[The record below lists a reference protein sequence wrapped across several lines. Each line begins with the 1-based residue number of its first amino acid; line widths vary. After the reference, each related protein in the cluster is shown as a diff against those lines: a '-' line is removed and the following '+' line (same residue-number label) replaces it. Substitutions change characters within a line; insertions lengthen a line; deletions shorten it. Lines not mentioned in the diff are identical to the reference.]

1 MEQVFVQTLD
11 EVLVG
16 DAPESAPASSGTKR
30 SGPDDVAF
38 PTKATHQQTRAYN
51 VALVLRALYEHSP
64 ISRAEV
70 ARMSGLTRTTVGD
83 VVGELIGDGLAREV
97 GRGPS
102 TGGKAPILLELVE
115 DARYVVGL
123 DLGEF
128 VFRGALVDLRGNVRE
143 TAERKVE
150 GLDGDQALGVVHAL
164 VDELVGRLPGG
175 RSDALLGI
183 GVGTPGIVDAATGT
197 IRWAVNLD
205 WQDLPLGEILRERYD
220 VPVQVA
226 NDSRAAALAI
236 QLFDRPRTEGRTDP
250 DAAPGATGA
259 HRATAAPATG
269 TAPAARPNLVAIT
282 VGRGIGAGVVL
293 AGELF
298 HGDGFGAGEIGHT
311 TVEVDGAE
319 CRCGRFGCLETV
331 ASSRA
336 ILRRATE
343 LATDRPESELGRRLR
358 ETGELRLDDLAAV
371 LVSGAS
377 DAAGASDAED
387 VRRIVVSAGRYLG
400 GVIAGV
406 IGVLDVERIVLHG
419 SVAVLGAPWLEAV
432 RDEARRRSLGLLA
445 KDVDI
450 EIAPPIGDLVVMG
463 ASALL
468 LTAELG
474 LTVGAAA
481 R

>member
-1 MEQVFVQTLD
+1 VT
-11 EVLVG
+11 
-16 DAPESAPASSGTKR
+16 
-30 SGPDDVAF
+30 F
-38 PTKATHQQTRAYN
+38 PTKATHQKTRAYN
-51 VALVLRALYEHSP
+51 AALVLRALYDHSP

-70 ARMSGLTRTTVGD
+70 ARMSGLTRTTVGE
-83 VVGELIGDGLAREV
+83 VVGELIADGMAREV

-115 DARYVVGL
+115 DARHVVGL

-128 VFRGALVDLRGNVRE
+128 VFRGALVDLRGQVVE

-150 GLDGDQALGVVHAL
+150 GLDGEQALAVVHEL
-164 VDELVGRLPGG
+164 VDELSHGRAGT
-175 RSDALLGI
+175 LLGI
-183 GVGTPGIVDAATGT
+183 GVGTPGIVDAGTGT

-205 WQDLPLGEILRERYD
+205 WQDLPLGDILRDRYG

-236 QLFDRPRTEGRTDP
+236 QLFSERAAGDRSGASDEGERDRLGTDRAAIDRP
-250 DAAPGATGA
+250 AVGARRSA
-259 HRATAAPATG
+259 
-269 TAPAARPNLVAIT
+269 NLVAIK

-293 AGELF
+293 GGELF

-311 TVEVDGAE
+311 MVEVDGAE

-336 ILRRATE
+336 ILQRATE
-343 LATDRPESELGRRLR
+343 LARDHPQSMLGARLAAR
-358 ETGELRLDDLAAV
+358 GELRLQDVAAS
-371 LVSGAS
+371 LNSG
-377 DAAGASDAED
+377 DENT
-387 VRRIVVSAGRYLG
+387 RRIVVSAGRYLG
-400 GVIAGV
+400 QVVAGL

-419 SVAVLGAPWLEAV
+419 SVAALGEPWLEAV
-432 RDEARRRSLGLLA
+432 RDEAGRRSLGLLA
-445 KDVDI
+445 KDVSI
-450 EIAPPIGDLVVMG
+450 ELAAPIGDLVVMG

-474 LTVGAAA
+474 LAVS

>member
-1 MEQVFVQTLD
+1 MTSPTK
-11 EVLVG
+11 
-16 DAPESAPASSGTKR
+16 APS
-30 SGPDDVAF
+30 AF
-38 PTKATHQQTRAYN
+38 PSKATHQQTRAYN
-51 VALVLRALYEHSP
+51 AALVLRALYEHSP

-83 VVGELIGDGLAREV
+83 VVGELITDGLAREV

-150 GLDGDQALGVVHAL
+150 GLDGDQALAVVHEL

-175 RSDALLGI
+175 RSHALLGI

-205 WQDLPLGEILRERYD
+205 WQDLPLGEILRGRYH
-220 VPVQVA
+220 VPVQIA

-236 QLFDRPRTEGRTDP
+236 QLFDRPRADARSGDA
-250 DAAPGATGA
+250 DAAPGATPGA
-259 HRATAAPATG
+259 T
-269 TAPAARPNLVAIT
+269 AARPNLVAIT
-282 VGRGIGAGVVL
+282 VGRGIGAGVVIG
-293 AGELF
+293 GELF

-311 TVEVDGAE
+311 TVVDDGAE

-336 ILRRATE
+336 IIQRATE
-343 LATDRPESELGRRLR
+343 VAQEQPSSMLGARLAAR
-358 ETGELRLDDLAAV
+358 GELRLEDVAAS
-371 LVSGAS
+371 LNSGA
-377 DAAGASDAED
+377 ED
-387 VRRIVVSAGRYLG
+387 TRRIVVAAGRYLG
-400 GVIAGV
+400 QVVAGL
-406 IGVLDVERIVLHG
+406 IGVLDIERVVLHG
-419 SVAVLGAPWLEAV
+419 SVSSLGEPWLDAV
-432 RDEARRRSLGLLA
+432 QDEARRRSLALLA
-445 KDVDI
+445 RDVRI

-474 LTVGAAA
+474 LTVGAG

>member
-1 MEQVFVQTLD
+1 VT
-11 EVLVG
+11 
-16 DAPESAPASSGTKR
+16 
-30 SGPDDVAF
+30 F
-38 PTKATHQQTRAYN
+38 PTKATHQKTRAYN
-51 VALVLRALYEHSP
+51 AALVLRALYEHSP

-70 ARMSGLTRTTVGD
+70 ARMSGLTRTTVGE
-83 VVGELIGDGLAREV
+83 VVGELIADGMAREV

-115 DARYVVGL
+115 GARHVVGL

-128 VFRGALVDLRGNVRE
+128 VFRGALVDLRGQVVQ

-150 GLDGDQALGVVHAL
+150 GLDGEQALAVVHEL
-164 VDELVGRLPGG
+164 VDELAHGRA
-175 RSDALLGI
+175 DTLLGI
-183 GVGTPGIVDAATGT
+183 GVGTPGIVDAETGT

-236 QLFDRPRTEGRTDP
+236 QLFSERAAGDRRSS
-250 DAAPGATGA
+250 
-259 HRATAAPATG
+259 
-269 TAPAARPNLVAIT
+269 NLVAIK

-293 AGELF
+293 GGELF

-311 TVEVDGAE
+311 VVDVDGAE

-343 LATDRPESELGRRLR
+343 LAQEQPRSMLGARLAAR
-358 ETGELRLDDLAAV
+358 GELRLQDVAAS
-371 LVSGAS
+371 LNSG
-377 DAAGASDAED
+377 DENT
-387 VRRIVVSAGRYLG
+387 RRIVVSAGRYLG
-400 GVIAGV
+400 QVVAGL

-419 SVAVLGAPWLEAV
+419 SVAALGEPWLEAV
-432 RDEARRRSLGLLA
+432 RDEAGRRSLGLLA
-445 KDVDI
+445 KDVSI
-450 EIAPPIGDLVVMG
+450 ELAAPIGDLVVMG

-474 LTVGAAA
+474 LAVG

>member
-1 MEQVFVQTLD
+1 
-11 EVLVG
+11 
-16 DAPESAPASSGTKR
+16 
-30 SGPDDVAF
+30 VAF
-38 PTKATHQQTRAYN
+38 PTKATHQQTRAHN
-51 VALVLRALYEHSP
+51 AALVLRALYDHSP

-70 ARMSGLTRTTVGD
+70 ARMSGLTRTTVGE
-83 VVGELIGDGLAREV
+83 VVGGLIADGMAREV

-115 DARYVVGL
+115 DARHVVGL

-128 VFRGALVDLRGNVRE
+128 VFRGALVDLRGQIQH

-150 GLDGDQALGVVHAL
+150 GLNGDEALAVVHEL
-164 VDELVGRLPGG
+164 VDELSRGREGT
-175 RSDALLGI
+175 LLGI
-183 GVGTPGIVDAATGT
+183 GVGTPGIVDAETGT
-197 IRWAVNLD
+197 ILWAVNLD
-205 WQDLPLGEILRERYD
+205 WQDLPLGDLLRERYD

-236 QLFDRPRTEGRTDP
+236 QLFERR
-250 DAAPGATGA
+250 
-259 HRATAAPATG
+259 
-269 TAPAARPNLVAIT
+269 PAARRDGDGQGERRPSNLVAIK

-293 AGELF
+293 GGELF

-311 TVEVDGAE
+311 VVEEDGAE

-343 LATDRPESELGRRLR
+343 LATNGSSEMLAARLAD
-358 ETGELRLDDLAAV
+358 TAALRLADVAA
-371 LVSGAS
+371 AIE
-377 DAAGASDAED
+377 AGDEEA
-387 VRRIVVSAGRYLG
+387 RRVVASAGRYLG
-400 GVIAGV
+400 QVVGGL

-419 SVAVLGAPWLEAV
+419 SVAGLGEPWLEAV
-432 RDEARRRSLGLLA
+432 RDEAKRRSLGLLA
-445 KDVDI
+445 KDVRI
-450 EIAPPIGDLVVMG
+450 ELASPLADPVLMG

-474 LTVGAAA
+474 LAVG

>member
-1 MEQVFVQTLD
+1 MVWMFVQTLD
-11 EVLVG
+11 EVPARG
-16 DAPESAPASSGTKR
+16 APTGAGAGSWTKR
-30 SGPDDVAF
+30 SGPGDVAF

-51 VALVLRALYEHSP
+51 AALVLRALYEHSP

-83 VVGELIGDGLAREV
+83 VVGELIREGLAREV

-128 VFRGALVDLRGNVRE
+128 MFRGALVDLRGRVHE

-150 GLDGDQALGVVHAL
+150 GLDGDEALGVVHAL
-164 VDELVGRLPGG
+164 VDELVGRLAGG

-236 QLFDRPRTEGRTDP
+236 QLFDRPRADGRPGDP
-250 DAAPGATGA
+250 DAAPGTPGA
-259 HRATAAPATG
+259 AAEPATG
-269 TAPAARPNLVAIT
+269 TAPTARPNLVAIK

-293 AGELF
+293 GGELF

-343 LATDRPESELGRRLR
+343 LAVDRPESGLGRRLR

-371 LVSGAS
+371 LASGAS
-377 DAAGASDAED
+377 DAAGRAMP
-387 VRRIVVSAGRYLG
+387 RTSAGSSSRR
-400 GVIAGV
+400 AAT
-406 IGVLDVERIVLHG
+406 
-419 SVAVLGAPWLEAV
+419 S
-432 RDEARRRSLGLLA
+432 AR
-445 KDVDI
+445 
-450 EIAPPIGDLVVMG
+450 
-463 ASALL
+463 
-468 LTAELG
+468 
-474 LTVGAAA
+474 
-481 R
+481 